1 MHGTV
6 ALCMRSQLCTLRD
19 NGLVEIEELFRSSA
33 RLVGHP
39 LSMRLDDGA
48 LTEIV
53 TAIRAVEPS
62 KGEA

>member
-1 MHGTV
+1 
-6 ALCMRSQLCTLRD
+6 
-19 NGLVEIEELFRSSA
+19 
-33 RLVGHP
+33 
-39 LSMRLDDGA
+39 MRLDDGA